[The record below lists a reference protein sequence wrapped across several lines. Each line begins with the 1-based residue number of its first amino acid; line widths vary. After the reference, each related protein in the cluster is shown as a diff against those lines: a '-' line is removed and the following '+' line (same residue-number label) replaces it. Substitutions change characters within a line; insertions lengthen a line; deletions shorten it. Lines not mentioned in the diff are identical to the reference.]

1 MMISPDMY
9 MKSHEND
16 SFEQLIEERD
26 SLVEYVKE
34 LEEIVFAGDKS
45 DPAWNI
51 LPGPDVQ
58 YQMQLEYL
66 SKICMLMCEKF
77 RDEMDRGN

>member
-1 MMISPDMY
+1 

-16 SFEQLIEERD
+16 SFKQLIEERD

-58 YQMQLEYL
+58 Y
-66 SKICMLMCEKF
+66 
-77 RDEMDRGN
+77 